1 MKKVFILAVIA
12 LSIMNVSTKRKW
24 DVPYKDTMFESEN
37 LVKEI
42 VCEEK
47 ECIETITIPQ
57 DFNAKVLDL
66 KPNIFAN
73 EHGASIVGDISSFRL
88 KIINL
93 SKNNFIYQDKSLYIK
108 PGKVKESYADII
120 SHNNAQIPTF
130 ATTYRLCNSEPLKFL
145 YDGKNLTDEQMT
157 DENISKKLRELGYAG
172 IDELDKY
179 YIDYFN
185 KNYKTN
191 FKSLEDLTQKYIDK
205 IWTDTSSY
213 SMVPETNK
221 NLIAF
226 NHNYFYNTFIT
237 MKYNDKKDLDNNDY
251 SVGAY
256 SRNEESYQ
264 ILNTALKEITIPANS
279 EITLEPLYFRLNKAL
294 TRNFYTLFTYDV
306 DIGLSFDKEIKYG
319 KVKVYYIDTL
329 GNLLTD
335 IITAKEEVN
344 NAYTTEEKIFAGYK
358 LIGVDGPKTGNFKE
372 ETQEVYYTYDLDNE
386 TFVNNIIPSDDIYTG
401 VTDNNWFLYSLIGA
415 FILLIGAKIKYVK
428 K

>member
-12 LSIMNVSTKRKW
+12 LSIMNVSAKRKW
-24 DVPYKDTMFESEN
+24 DVPSKDTMFESEN

-47 ECIETITIPQ
+47 ECVETITIPQ
-57 DFNAKVLDL
+57 DFNAKVLNL

-73 EHGASIVGDISSFRL
+73 EHGASIIGDISSFRL

-93 SKNNFIYQDKSLYIK
+93 SKNNFIYQDKSLYLK
-108 PGKVKESYADII
+108 PVKVKESYADII
-120 SHNNAQIPTF
+120 SYNNAQIPTF

-157 DENISKKLRELGYAG
+157 DENISKKLQELGYTG

-205 IWTDTSSY
+205 IWNDTSSY

-226 NHNYFYNTFIT
+226 NHNNFYNTLIT

-264 ILNTALKEITIPANS
+264 TLNTTLKEITIPANS
-279 EITLEPLYFRLNKAL
+279 DITLEPFYFHLNKVA
-294 TRNFYTLFTYDV
+294 RNFYTLFTYDV

-344 NAYTTEEKIFAGYK
+344 NTYTTEEKIFAGYK
-358 LIGVDGPKTGNFKE
+358 LIGVYGPKTGNFKE

-401 VTDNNWFLYSLIGA
+401 VADNNWFLYSLIGA